1 MLKIIPLILQYNNK
15 RRDRL
20 PCGKAAVEM
29 DKELLRS
36 IIESDFDDLQDES
49 KDDGKLKALLKSIA
63 NNVWRLEGR
72 MTDPATREPKEEFT
86 RHYRHIEAMKDS
98 LEDFGVKIVDFT
110 GVRYDGGMAVNVIA
124 NEGRSDATRVEI
136 TETLKPTVR
145 LHDQQLQMADVVVV
159 HPVENEN
166 A

>member
-1 MLKIIPLILQYNNK
+1 
-15 RRDRL
+15 
-20 PCGKAAVEM
+20 
-29 DKELLRS
+29 
-36 IIESDFDDLQDES
+36 
-49 KDDGKLKALLKSIA
+49 
-63 NNVWRLEGR
+63 
-72 MTDPATREPKEEFT
+72 
-86 RHYRHIEAMKDS
+86 MKDS

>member
-1 MLKIIPLILQYNNK
+1 MMNLILHPLSFFIHHRNC
-15 RRDRL
+15 L
-20 PCGKAAVEM
+20 PCGKAAVRL
-29 DKELLRS
+29 DKELLQS

-49 KDDGKLKALLKSIA
+49 KDDGKLKALLKAIA

-72 MTDPATREPKEEFT
+72 MTDPATREPKEKFT

-145 LHDQQLQMADVVVV
+145 LHDQQLQMADVIVV